1 MTENSISTLA
11 LALCFAPGVLH
22 SVEVA
27 YPLLARW
34 IANYFHFLDL
44 VCPKAAVRT

>member
-11 LALCFAPGVLH
+11 LAMCMAPGILH

-34 IANYFHFLDL
+34 LAN
-44 VCPKAAVRT
+44 